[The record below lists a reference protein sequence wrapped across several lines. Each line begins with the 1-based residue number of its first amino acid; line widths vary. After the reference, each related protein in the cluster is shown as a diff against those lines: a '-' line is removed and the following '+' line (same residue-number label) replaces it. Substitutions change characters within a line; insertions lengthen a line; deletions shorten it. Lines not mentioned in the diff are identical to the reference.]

1 MPALAV
7 SVLGESRQ
15 TPCFRPLRPHY
26 TVMNDTRDMPGP
38 SGEDALTEQHLA
50 ELVDRFYER
59 VRADAEL
66 GPVFNAA
73 IDDWPEHKRMLTA
86 FWSSV
91 ALGTKRYRGNPMAA
105 HRPHPIRVEH
115 FDRWLSLWRQ
125 TAREVL
131 PTDQVERVCAYAE
144 KIGYSLRYGL
154 GLMERK
160 GALPLGLPTV

>member
-1 MPALAV
+1 
-7 SVLGESRQ
+7 
-15 TPCFRPLRPHY
+15 
-26 TVMNDTRDMPGP
+26 MNDTRDTPPGDLP
-38 SGEDALTEQHLA
+38 DPAAAETLTEQHLA
-50 ELVDRFYER
+50 ELVDRFYEK

-73 IDDWPEHKRMLTA
+73 IDDWPGHKRMLTA

-115 FDRWLSLWRQ
+115 FDRWLSLWRE

-131 PTDQVERVCAYAE
+131 PAPHVDTVCAYAE

-160 GALPLGLPTV
+160 GALPLGLPIAPER

>member
-1 MPALAV
+1 
-7 SVLGESRQ
+7 
-15 TPCFRPLRPHY
+15 
-26 TVMNDTRDMPGP
+26 MNDTREMPDSP
-38 SGEDALTEQHLA
+38 GEDALTPQHLA

-73 IDDWPEHKRMLTA
+73 IDDWPEHKRMLTE

-91 ALGTKRYRGNPMAA
+91 ALGTKSYRGNPMAA
-105 HRPHPIRVEH
+105 HRPHPIRAEH
-115 FDRWLSLWRQ
+115 FDRWLSLWRD
-125 TAREVL
+125 TARDVL
-131 PTDQVERVCAYAE
+131 PADQVERVCAYAE

-160 GALPLGLPTV
+160 GALPIGLPIAPER

>member
-1 MPALAV
+1 
-7 SVLGESRQ
+7 
-15 TPCFRPLRPHY
+15 
-26 TVMNDTRDMPGP
+26 MNDTRELSSPPAD
-38 SGEDALTEQHLA
+38 DALTERHLA

-59 VRADAEL
+59 VRADPEL

-73 IDDWPEHKRMLTA
+73 IDDWPEHKRMLTQ

-91 ALGTKRYRGNPMAA
+91 ALGTRSYRGNPMAA
-105 HRPHPIRVEH
+105 HRPHPIRAEH
-115 FDRWLSLWRQ
+115 FDRWLSLWRE
-125 TAREVL
+125 TARDVL
-131 PTDQVERVCAYAE
+131 PPDQVERVYAYAE